1 MDMKQVH
8 DFARKFAEAHGD
20 KAEVEAAARLRA
32 AEDAGDAQEVENWT
46 RIRAAIRERRG
57 AHES

>member
-8 DFARKFAEAHGD
+8 DFARKLVEAHGER
-20 KAEVEAAARLRA
+20 AEVEAAAKLRA
-32 AEDAGDAQEVENWT
+32 AEDAGDKQEVENWT
-46 RIRAAIRERRG
+46 RIRAAVRERRG

>member
-8 DFARKFAEAHGD
+8 DFARKLVEAHGD
-20 KAEVEAAARLRA
+20 KAEVEAAAKLRA
-32 AEDAGDAQEVENWT
+32 AEEAGDAQEIENWT
-46 RIRAAIRERRG
+46 RIRAAVRERRS

>member
-8 DFARKFAEAHGD
+8 DFARKLVEAHGD
-20 KAEVEAAARLRA
+20 RAEVEAAAKLRT
-32 AEDAGDAQEVENWT
+32 AEEAGDAQEVENWT
-46 RIRAAIRERRG
+46 RIRAAVRERRG